1 MRSPDELTL
10 RAEDVGTLKAYVNVD
25 HIEKERWGPPLV
37 DYDWYAFCQALYEGI
52 EGEDWEDMYFSYK
65 EMSGAVGVRKPRDAQ
80 KARALWKMK
89 AAKDAGEE
97 YDDPRVRK
105 ASKEETRQD

>member
-1 MRSPDELTL
+1 MST
-10 RAEDVGTLKAYVNVD
+10 TLKKKDGV
-25 HIEKERWGPPLV
+25 PPLV
-37 DYDWYAFCQALYEGI
+37 DYDWYAFCQALYKGI
-52 EGEDWEDMYFSYK
+52 EARRLGRHVFSYK

-97 YDDPRVRK
+97 YYDPRVR
-105 ASKEETRQD
+105 